1 MKEKDFLIKIKEIIA
16 SNYRKEEDKI
26 SIKDIISDKDNIM
39 STNLFLAQNK
49 GVLSVTEKNIIKET
63 DKGTIEVGNNDMD
76 INILGKEVKLNNNNI
91 LTADDVNKLLKDN
104 YLSLDGG
111 FIKGNISIGKSTM
124 FKVGNTGKLYA
135 DPYGVSFL
143 KIGGIDSSDIAN
155 NFYYLKDNGCIALY
169 NGEKKIV
176 EYKDYKISNDITSKA
191 LILGNAELNTVIEGT
206 IINPLILDNTSGI
219 KLNYRY
225 SYSGSIVSGQVDFVK
240 MKDSD
245 LVIGDLNAS
254 VIIDSNNL
262 YKRTRNSSGL
272 QSTSK
277 ILSMDESDN
286 RYAKK
291 DSNTNI
297 IFSGDDKGIVWKD
310 NNSNSINLISGKNNS
325 TTNKVFIGDVNTNV
339 YIKGKNIKFSTDNSD
354 YSILTENNIK
364 NIALSQIALTQ
375 FGGSIKAINSSNSYN
390 ILSVDSQKNISLG
403 EQNANIKVLGNLSC
417 SGTKNCI
424 QTTKDYGDRYFYS
437 IEDCESLLTWSNNLL
452 TYETNKENIVI
463 INIDPIYKQCVD
475 LSDYIIEIYKESYGD
490 YKIKEKT
497 KDYFII
503 ESNIPYF
510 KFKFTIKAHRKG
522 YENRYIDKV
531 I

>member
-1 MKEKDFLIKIKEIIA
+1 MKEKDFLIKIKEIID

-39 STNLFLAQNK
+39 STSLFMAQNK
-49 GVLSVTEKNIIKET
+49 GILSVTEKNIIKET

-91 LTADDVNKLLKDN
+91 LTADDANKLLRDN

-111 FIKGNISIGKSTM
+111 FIRGNISIGKSTR
-124 FKVGNTGKLYA
+124 FEVGNTGQLYA
-135 DPYGVSFL
+135 DAYGVSFL
-143 KIGGIDSSDIAN
+143 DIGGITSSSIAN

-169 NGEKKIV
+169 HGEKKII
-176 EYKDYKISNDITSKA
+176 EYKDYKINNAITSKA

-225 SYSGSIVSGQVDFVK
+225 SYSGSIISGQVDFVK
-240 MKDSD
+240 IKDQD
-245 LVIGDLNAS
+245 LVIGDFNSS
-254 VIIDSNNL
+254 VIIDSNQL
-262 YKRTRNSSGL
+262 YKRTRNSDGL
-272 QSTSK
+272 QRTAQ
-277 ILSMDESDN
+277 ILSINESDD

-291 DSNTNI
+291 ESNKNI
-297 IFSGDDKGIVWKD
+297 VFSGDDKGIVWKD
-310 NNSNSINLISGKNNS
+310 NNSGLINLISGKNNS
-325 TTNKVFIGDVNTNV
+325 TTNKIFIGDVDTNI
-339 YIKGKNIKFSTDNSD
+339 YIKGKNIKFCTNNSD
-354 YSILTENNIK
+354 YSILTEDNIK

-375 FGGSIKAINSSNSYN
+375 FGGSIKAINSSNRYN

-437 IEDCESLLTWSNNLL
+437 VEDCESLLTWSNNLL